1 MKNKLYFPLFACAL
15 LSMTAACDSGDL
27 DLEGQIPERFHKI
40 IYLDVYGKQSQ
51 ALYDTNEANLYTL
64 SVIKG
69 GSDPSTTA
77 SAQVQVLTQEEVDAE
92 YSDLEGVNYR
102 VLPASSYAIDQPELL
117 FAPGEEYK
125 TVNVSIDPDLVKT
138 AMENGDADAHWVL
151 PLHVTS
157 ETDSINAHRD
167 ELFLQVTEVI
177 TPTVGFSNTAVNVR
191 QYTYGRVSDITENV
205 SLGLSTD
212 NQWNID
218 LGFGIDQDYI
228 DRYNSQNGTVFQLVP
243 EGMYDFPATMQL
255 ASGTTNADMTI
266 TVDGGSLQPGD
277 YMLPVEIANASL
289 FEISASNATYP
300 MAFRIMGEELDRSNW
315 SMYYFSTEEP
325 TGENNGNNGR
335 APHMID
341 GNTGTYW
348 HTQWQGEGA
357 NPPLPHLLIVDTQ
370 SEHTFTQFAL
380 MQRENSFYTKGG
392 KFYVTNDPDSFV
404 ESYEQDKNSVS
415 QSWGEG
421 IGRFNLAQENGAQT
435 FGVIPTIGRYIVIL
449 VTESYRSEG
458 LACIAEFYAYGLNN

>member
-15 LSMTAACDSGDL
+15 LGMTAACDSGDL

-77 SAQVQVLTQEEVDAE
+77 SAQVQVLTQDEVDAE

-102 VLPASSYAIDQPELL
+102 VLPASSYTIDQPELL

-205 SLGLSTD
+205 TLGLSTD

-243 EGMYDFPATMQL
+243 DGMYDFPAAMQL
-255 ASGTTNADMTI
+255 ASGTTNADMAI

-277 YMLPVEIANASL
+277 YMLPVEIAGTSM
-289 FEISASNATYP
+289 FEISAENGTYP
-300 MAFRIMGEELDRSNW
+300 MAFRIMGEEIDRSNW
-315 SMYYFSTEEP
+315 SIYYFSTEEP
-325 TGENNGNNGR
+325 TGENNGNTGR

-341 GNTGTYW
+341 GDTGTYW
-348 HTQWQGEGA
+348 HTQWQGAGA

-370 SEHTFTQFAL
+370 SEHTFTQFTL

-392 KFYVTNDPDSFV
+392 KFYVTDTPDSFV
-404 ESYEQDKNSVS
+404 ESFEQDKNSVTS
-415 QSWGEG
+415 VWGEG
-421 IGRFNLAQENGAQT
+421 VGNFTLAQENGAQT
-435 FGVIPTIGRYIVIL
+435 FGVRPATGRYVVIL
-449 VTESYRSEG
+449 VTESYRDNG

>member
-1 MKNKLYFPLFACAL
+1 MKNKLYLPLFACAL
-15 LSMTAACDSGDL
+15 LGLTAACDSGDL
-27 DLEGQIPERFHKI
+27 DLKGQIPERFHKI
-40 IYLDVYGKQSQ
+40 LYLDVYGKQSQ
-51 ALYDTNEANLYTL
+51 VLYDTNEANLYTL

-69 GSDPSTTA
+69 GSDPATGA
-77 SAQVQVLTQEEVDAE
+77 SAKVEVLSQEEVEAE
-92 YSDLEGVNYR
+92 YSNLEGVNYQ
-102 VLPASSYAIDQPELL
+102 VLPAASYTIDQPELL
-117 FAPGEEYK
+117 FEAGEEYK
-125 TVNVSIDPDLVKT
+125 IVNVAIDPDQVKT

-157 ETDSINAHRD
+157 ETDSINANRD

-177 TPTVGFSNTAVNVR
+177 TPTIGFSNTSINVK

-205 SLGLSTD
+205 TLGLSTD

-218 LGFGIDQDYI
+218 LGLGISQTYVDN
-228 DRYNSQNGTVFQLVP
+228 YNSQNGTVFQLVP
-243 EGMYDFPATMQL
+243 EGLYDFPTSLQL
-255 ASGTTNADMTI
+255 ASGTTNTDMTI
-266 TVDGGSLQPGD
+266 TVEGGSLQPGD

-325 TGENNGNNGR
+325 TGESNGNNGR

-341 GNTGTYW
+341 GNTSTYW

-435 FGVIPTIGRYIVIL
+435 FGVMPATGRYIVIL

-458 LACIAEFYAYGLNN
+458 LACIAELYAYGLNN

>member
-15 LSMTAACDSGDL
+15 LGMTAACDSGDL

-40 IYLDVYGKQSQ
+40 LYLDVYGKQQQ
-51 ALYDTNEANLYTL
+51 ALYDTNEANLYAL
-64 SVIKG
+64 SIIKG
-69 GSDPSTTA
+69 GSDPATGA
-77 SAQVQVLTQEEVDAE
+77 SAQVQVLTQDEVDAE
-92 YSDLEGVNYR
+92 YSDLEGVNYQ
-102 VLPASSYAIDQPELL
+102 VLPASSYTIDQPELI

-125 TVNVSIDPDLVKT
+125 TVNVSIDPDMVKA

-157 ETDSINAHRD
+157 ETDSINANRD

-177 TPTVGFSNTAVNVR
+177 TPTVGFSNTAINVKK
-191 QYTYGRVSDITENV
+191 YTYGRVSNITETV
-205 SLGLSTD
+205 TLGLDTD

-218 LGFGIDQDYI
+218 LGLGIDQDYI
-228 DRYNSQNGTVFQLVP
+228 DNYNSQNGTVFQLVP
-243 EGMYDFPATMQL
+243 EGLYEFPASMQL

-266 TVDGGSLQPGD
+266 NVDGSSLQPGD
-277 YMLPVEIANASL
+277 YMLPIEIANTSM

-315 SMYYFSTEEP
+315 SIYYYSTEEP
-325 TGENNGNNGR
+325 TGEDNGNNGR

-341 GNTGTYW
+341 GNTSTYW

-357 NPPLPHLLIVDTQ
+357 NPPLPHLLIFDTQ

-392 KFYVTNDPDSFV
+392 KFYVTDDP
-404 ESYEQDKNSVS
+404 ESYKTDYEQDKNNVS
-415 QSWGEG
+415 SIWGEG
-421 IGRFNLAQENGAQT
+421 IGSFNLAQENGAQT
-435 FGVIPTIGRYIVIL
+435 FGVKPTTGRYIVLL

-458 LACIAEFYAYGLNN
+458 LACIAELYAYGLNN